1 MSYRDAVTAA
11 KYSGGSNEQATALH
25 EERLT
30 PVAAGD
36 GYFGFDEPRGV
47 VAHVVPDGVYD
58 DGYALDL
65 SESAVVPEA
74 DPSRPTQLPVL
85 GARDPGRGTWT
96 ADGFGASVDAGESTD
111 RCTGYAHL
119 FSNGVVESVSALP
132 FDDDGEDTA
141 AGNAEDA
148 DGTRPERLDGRAL
161 ELDLTACV
169 RRYLRLLSYHQA
181 SAPVHVAI
189 SVFGTAGCRLDPG
202 ADGPDAAPIRE
213 DLLAPFPVTL
223 PNFDCDVRS
232 ALADPIDAL
241 WRSAGYPGSPF
252 LDDGAWTLRSAYERP

>member
-1 MSYRDAVTAA
+1 MAA

-25 EERLT
+25 EERLD
-30 PVAAGD
+30 PVATGD
-36 GYFGFDEPRGV
+36 GYFGFDEPRAV
-47 VAHVVPDGVYD
+47 VVHVVPDGVYD

-65 SESAVVPEA
+65 GASAVVPEA

-85 GARDPGRGTWT
+85 GARDPGQGTWT
-96 ADGFGASVDAGESTD
+96 ADGFGAAVAADGSAD
-111 RCTGYAHL
+111 RCAGYAHL

-132 FDDDGEDTA
+132 FDDPDGDGEGDERRA
-141 AGNAEDA
+141 
-148 DGTRPERLDGRAL
+148 RLDGRAL

-169 RRYLRLLSYHQA
+169 RRYLRLLAYHQA
-181 SAPVHVAI
+181 TAPVHVAI

-202 ADGPDAAPIRE
+202 QAGPSPQSIRE

-223 PNFDCDVRS
+223 ANFDANVRS

-252 LDDGAWTLRSAYERP
+252 VDDGEWTLRSAHDER